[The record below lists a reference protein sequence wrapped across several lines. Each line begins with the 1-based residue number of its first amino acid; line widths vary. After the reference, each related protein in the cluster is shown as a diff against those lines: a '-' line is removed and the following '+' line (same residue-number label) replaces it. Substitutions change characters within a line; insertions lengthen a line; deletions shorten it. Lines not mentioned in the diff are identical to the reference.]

1 MGVGDGASGFDAVVE
16 TYLVFK
22 LCEATACDSGSVRGR
37 AMISTR
43 LRFAVVWGRVSV
55 MCRALWILGD
65 FC

>member
-1 MGVGDGASGFDAVVE
+1 MGVGDGVSRFDAAVE
-16 TYLVFK
+16 TYLVFN

-43 LRFAVVWGRVSV
+43 LRVAVVGGRVSV
-55 MCRALWILGD
+55 VCRDLWILGD